1 MNSDSPLEMYVL
13 LFLTYKRKYPNYLT
27 NRTQWKWKGLLK
39 IVIEFLHLYI
49 DLYFNEA
56 NTLQLFYQDNQPH
69 FHRLY
74 YFDSWDG
81 YKIFALF
88 TFNLINFKNYGFS
101 DQKLFR
107 NNCNGHKSRWS
118 NALLHRAHP
127 LSRSRSGLDNWLK
140 QTISWKTRTTNHLD
154 FYMYLPCWQFLA

>member
-1 MNSDSPLEMYVL
+1 MFSIFHILNIIFYL
-13 LFLTYKRKYPNYLT
+13 LDLQSIYFDAFMVYIHY
-27 NRTQWKWKGLLK
+27 QLL
-39 IVIEFLHLYI
+39 YR
-49 DLYFNEA
+49 
-56 NTLQLFYQDNQPH
+56 DNQPH

-88 TFNLINFKNYGFS
+88 IFNLINFKNYGFS

-154 FYMYLPCWQFLA
+154 FYMYLLCWQFLA